1 MAYAVK
7 GRSVESARS
16 GSVSEADKE
25 EEEEEEGEREEGERA
40 RDRGKADELFS
51 SLSFF
56 ALAIEGGP
64 PSDGHYQ
71 VSGVGSGPRYL
82 C

>member
-16 GSVSEADKE
+16 GSVSEADK
-25 EEEEEEGEREEGERA
+25 EEEEGEREEGERA